1 MKKVFRQES
10 NKIHLYK
17 KNIPQSGGWI
27 RRKQTGGVAGAA
39 LVRKDEGLS
48 GLGQGQ
54 GGSRRQTSRTPAGGM
69 NRTR

>member
-10 NKIHLYK
+10 NKTHLYK

-39 LVRKDEGLS
+39 LVRHDEGLS

-54 GGSRRQTSRTPAGGM
+54 GGGGRQRSRTSAAGI